1 MTLQVI
7 HSGRNIDEEVLAELM
22 KGNNSEEVVLAATP
36 EVLSAAYARI
46 SRDSR
51 PVDEL
56 RADARKEVEKSRKS
70 TENIVFTM
78 GHHSVAEHAVLNFD
92 VIGLSRL
99 AVEAL
104 EQHRLCSYT
113 EKSQRYITLKGDF
126 VVPEEIKGKPV
137 EKEFRNL
144 VENVQNKFYFEHLE
158 ALEQWHTQNPGT
170 ETLLQLMRIV
180 PENKQ
185 FKTREAYESRKKATI
200 EGWAKED
207 ARYALSMATEAQL
220 GFTAN
225 ARNLE
230 HIIRKFKYHQLVEV
244 RELGAKLYASARE
257 VIPSLIILADEK
269 EFAKTQ
275 KATLNDDFLRFGKI
289 DKLTANTVILNQ
301 SYYLRSERKLLT
313 KANEVDKE
321 VVSALIAS
329 HGNMPLIIAY
339 HIYDGM
345 WPETRVKYVK
355 KCLEHLSE
363 YDALPR
369 EFEMGEFT
377 FDLIMSSSCYA
388 QFKRHR
394 MCTQLPGAY
403 DLQLG
408 VTMPASITGI
418 GKEKEFLDVMD
429 SSAAMYET
437 LGGGKWSAAADYSL
451 TNAHRRSVISKI
463 NLRELYH
470 FSRLREDAHAQWEIR
485 ELAGTMCAE
494 AKKTAPATTL
504 LLGGKDEFAKIRAKI
519 YNKDGFG
526 ESQ

>member
-1 MTLQVI
+1 MTLTVI
-7 HSGRNIDEEVLAELM
+7 RSGRNIDEEILKELM
-22 KGNNSEEVVLAATP
+22 EGNNSEEVLLAATP

-46 SRDSR
+46 SRDPR

-56 RADARKEVEKSRKS
+56 RADARREVEKARKS

-92 VIGLSRL
+92 IMGLSRL

-126 VVPEEIKGKPV
+126 VVPEEFKGKPA
-137 EKEFRNL
+137 EKEFRDL
-144 VENVQNKFYFEHLE
+144 VEKVQNKFYFDNLE
-158 ALEQWHTQNPGT
+158 ALEEWHTRAPET
-170 ETLLQLMRIV
+170 EVLLQRMKIV

-185 FKTREAYESRKKATI
+185 FKTREAYEAGKKATI

-207 ARYALSMATEAQL
+207 ARYALSLATEAQL

-230 HIIRKFKYHQLVEV
+230 HIIRKFKYHRLAEV

-257 VIPSLIILADEK
+257 VIPSLIILADEE
-269 EFAKTQ
+269 EFKKTQ
-275 KATLNDDFLRFGKI
+275 KATLNDDFFRFGRM
-289 DKLTANTVILNQ
+289 DKLTINLIAINQ
-301 SYYLRSERKLLT
+301 SCYPQSERKLLT

-321 VVSALIAS
+321 VVSALIS
-329 HGNMPLIIAY
+329 SPISMPLITAY
-339 HIYDGM
+339 RIYDDM
-345 WPETRVKYVK
+345 PPEIRVKYVK

-363 YDALPR
+363 YDAVPR

-377 FDLIMSSSCYA
+377 FDAVMSASCYA

-394 MCTQLPGAY
+394 MSTQLPGSY

-408 VTMPASITGI
+408 TTIPKSIAGV
-418 GKEKEFLDVMD
+418 GKEKEFQEVMD
-429 SSAAMYET
+429 KSAGLYET
-437 LGGGKWSAAADYSL
+437 LGGRKGIAAANYCL
-451 TNAHRRSVISKI
+451 TNARRRRVIAKI

-485 ELAGTMCAE
+485 ELANAMCKE
-494 AKKTAPATTL
+494 AKEIAPATTL
-504 LLGGKDEFAKIRAKI
+504 LLGGKDEFPLIRESAYQTAEK
-519 YNKDGFG
+519 G
-526 ESQ
+526 E

>member
-7 HSGRNIDEEVLAELM
+7 RSGRNIDEEVLAELM
-22 KGNNSEEVVLAATP
+22 KGNNSEEVLLAATP

-46 SRDSR
+46 SRDPR
-51 PVDEL
+51 PVNEL

-92 VIGLSRL
+92 VMGLSRL

-126 VVPEEIKGKPV
+126 VVPEEIKGKPF

-144 VENVQNKFYFEHLE
+144 VEKVQNPFYFNNLE
-158 ALEQWHTQNPGT
+158 VLEQWHTQNS
-170 ETLLQLMRIV
+170 ETLLQQMIIV

-185 FKTREAYESRKKATI
+185 FKTREAYEARKKATI
-200 EGWAKED
+200 KGWAKED

-230 HIIRKFKYHQLVEV
+230 HIIRKFKYHQLAEV

-275 KATLNDDFLRFGKI
+275 KATLNEEFLRLAWV
-289 DKLTANTVILNQ
+289 DQLTANLIVLNQ
-301 SYYLRSERKLLT
+301 ADSPEKERKLLT
-313 KANEVDKE
+313 NANEVDKE
-321 VVSALIAS
+321 VISALIVGRRS
-329 HGNMPLIIAY
+329 MPLVRAH
-339 HIYDGM
+339 HIYDNM
-345 WPETRVKYVK
+345 HPETRVNYVK

-363 YDALPR
+363 FDTVPR

-377 FDLIMSSSCYA
+377 FDAVMSSSCYA
-388 QFKRHR
+388 QLKRHR

-408 VTMPASITGI
+408 VTVPASIKGI
-418 GKEKEFLDVMD
+418 GKEKEFLEVMD
-429 SSAAMYET
+429 KSAAMYET
-437 LGGGKWSAAADYSL
+437 LGGGKWSAAADYCL

-463 NLRELYH
+463 NLRGLYH
-470 FSRLREDAHAQWEIR
+470 FSRLREGAHAQWEIR
-485 ELAGTMCAE
+485 ELANDMCKE
-494 AKKTAPATTL
+494 ARKVAPATTI
-504 LLGGKDEFAKIRAKI
+504 LLGGKSEFAFIRTQV
-519 YNKDGFG
+519 YG
-526 ESQ
+526 EPQ

>member
-1 MTLQVI
+1 MVLQVI
-7 HSGRNIDEEVLAELM
+7 CSGRNIDEEVLAELM
-22 KGNNSEEVVLAATP
+22 RGNNSEEVILAATP

-46 SRDSR
+46 SRDPR

-56 RADARKEVEKSRKS
+56 RADARTEVEKSRKS
-70 TENIVFTM
+70 TENIVFSM

-92 VIGLSRL
+92 LMGLSRL

-113 EKSQRYITLKGDF
+113 EKSQRYITLKGDY
-126 VVPEEIKGKPV
+126 VVPEEIKGKPA

-144 VENVQNKFYFEHLE
+144 IENVQNKFYFDNLE
-158 ALEQWHTQNPGT
+158 ALEQWHTQAPET
-170 ETLLQLMRIV
+170 EVLLQRMKIV

-185 FKTREAYESRKKATI
+185 FKTREAYEARKKATI

-230 HIIRKFKYHQLVEV
+230 HVIRNFKYHNLAEV

-257 VIPSLIILADEK
+257 VIPSLIILADK
-269 EFAKTQ
+269 KDFAKTQ
-275 KATLNDDFLRFGKI
+275 KATLNEEFLRLAWV
-289 DKLTANTVILNQ
+289 DRLTANIVVLNQ
-301 SYYLRSERKLLT
+301 SDSPPKERKLLT

-321 VVSALIAS
+321 VISALIIGRGS
-329 HGNMPLIIAY
+329 MPLTKAY
-339 HIYDGM
+339 HIYDNM
-345 WPETRVKYVK
+345 HPETRVNYVK

-363 YDALPR
+363 YDTLSR

-377 FDLIMSSSCYA
+377 FDLVVSSSCYA
-388 QFKRHR
+388 QLKRHR

-408 VTMPASITGI
+408 VTVPSSIKGI
-418 GKEKEFLDVMD
+418 GREKEFLEVMNK
-429 SSAAMYET
+429 SAALYENV
-437 LGGGKWSAAADYSL
+437 GGGHGIVAADYCL
-451 TNAHRRSVISKI
+451 TNAHRRSVITKM

-485 ELAGTMCAE
+485 ELANAMCDEARKVAPVTTM
-494 AKKTAPATTL
+494 
-504 LLGGKDEFAKIRAKI
+504 LLGGKDEFAGIRSTMYGGPK
-519 YNKDGFG
+519 
-526 ESQ
+526 

>member
-7 HSGRNIDEEVLAELM
+7 LSGRNIDEEVLAELM
-22 KGNNSEEVVLAATP
+22 KGNNSEDVLLAATP

-46 SRDSR
+46 SRDPR

-92 VIGLSRL
+92 LMGLSRL

-113 EKSQRYITLKGDF
+113 EKSQRYITLKGDY
-126 VVPEEIKGKPV
+126 VVPEEIKGTPY

-158 ALEQWHTQNPGT
+158 ALEQWHTQNPET
-170 ETLLQLMRIV
+170 ETLLQRMKIV
-180 PENKQ
+180 PEK
-185 FKTREAYESRKKATI
+185 FKTSEAYEARKSSII

-207 ARYALSMATEAQL
+207 ARYTLSMATEAQL

-230 HIIRKFKYHQLVEV
+230 HIIRKFKYHQLAEV

-275 KATLNDDFLRFGKI
+275 KATLNEEFLKLSSGSRF
-289 DKLTANTVILNQ
+289 TANNRAILSVYN
-301 SYYLRSERKLLT
+301 SPPEKERKLLT

-321 VVSALIAS
+321 VISTLIAS
-329 HGNMPLIIAY
+329 PKSMPLVTAY
-339 HIYDGM
+339 WIYDKM
-345 WPETRVKYVK
+345 QPETRVRYVR

-363 YDALPR
+363 YDTLPR

-377 FDLIMSSSCYA
+377 FDLVMSSSCYA

-408 VTMPASITGI
+408 VTIPASIKGI
-418 GKEKEFLDVMD
+418 GKEKEFLEVMD

-485 ELAGTMCAE
+485 ELANAMCEE
-494 AKKTAPATTL
+494 AVIVAPATTI
-504 LLGGKDEFAKIRAKI
+504 LLGGKDELPEIRAI
-519 YNKDGFG
+519 VYG
-526 ESQ
+526 EPQ

>member
-1 MTLQVI
+1 MALQVI
-7 HSGRNIDEEVLAELM
+7 RSGRNIDEEVLAELIT
-22 KGNNSEEVVLAATP
+22 GNNSEEVILAATP

-46 SRDSR
+46 SRDPR

-56 RADARKEVEKSRKS
+56 RADARREVEKSRKS

-92 VIGLSRL
+92 IMGLSRL

-144 VENVQNKFYFEHLE
+144 VENVQNKFYFDNLE
-158 ALEQWHTQNPGT
+158 ALEQWHTQNPET
-170 ETLLQLMRIV
+170 EALLQRMKIV

-185 FKTREAYESRKKATI
+185 FKTKEVYEARKKATI

-207 ARYALSMATEAQL
+207 ARYALSMATETQL

-230 HIIRKFKYHQLVEV
+230 HIIRKFKYHSLAEV

-269 EFAKTQ
+269 EFKKTQ
-275 KATLNDDFLRFGKI
+275 KATLNEEFLRLAWL
-289 DKLTANTVILNQ
+289 DRHAANFVTLNQ
-301 SYYLRSERKLLT
+301 ADCSDNERKLLT

-321 VVSALIAS
+321 VISALIVGKGS
-329 HGNMPLIIAY
+329 MPLTRAY
-339 HIYDGM
+339 HIYDNM
-345 WPETRVKYVK
+345 PPETRVNYVK

-363 YDALPR
+363 FDTLPR

-377 FDLIMSSSCYA
+377 FDLVMSSSCYA
-388 QFKRHR
+388 QLKRHR

-403 DLQLG
+403 DLELD
-408 VTMPASITGI
+408 ITIPESVHGI
-418 GKEKEFLDVMD
+418 GKAKALAEIAEKSGDLYLAMRLHSD
-429 SSAAMYET
+429 SQPF
-437 LGGGKWSAAADYSL
+437 AADYCL

-485 ELAGTMCAE
+485 ELANAMCEEARKVAPVTTM
-494 AKKTAPATTL
+494 L
-504 LLGGKDEFAKIRAKI
+504 MGGKDEFSGIKSTV
-519 YNKDGFG
+519 YG
-526 ESQ
+526 ECK

>member
-7 HSGRNIDEEVLAELM
+7 RSGRNIDEEVLAELM
-22 KGNNSEEVVLAATP
+22 SGNNNEEILLAATP

-46 SRDSR
+46 SRDPR

-56 RADARKEVEKSRKS
+56 RADARTEVEKSRKS
-70 TENIVFTM
+70 TKNIVFTM

-92 VIGLSRL
+92 VMGLSRL

-126 VVPEEIKGKPV
+126 VVPEEIKGKPI

-144 VENVQNKFYFEHLE
+144 VENVQNKFYFAHLE
-158 ALEQWHTQNPGT
+158 ALEQWHTQNPKT

-180 PENKQ
+180 PENKL
-185 FKTREAYESRKKATI
+185 FKTREAYEARKKATI
-200 EGWAKED
+200 KGWAKED

-230 HIIRKFKYHQLVEV
+230 HIIRKFKYHQLAEV

-275 KATLNDDFLRFGKI
+275 KAMLKEEFLRLAWV
-289 DKLTANTVILNQ
+289 DQLTANLIILNQ
-301 SYYLRSERKLLT
+301 ADSPEKERKLLT

-321 VVSALIAS
+321 VISALIVS
-329 HGNMPLIIAY
+329 KSMPLVRAY
-339 HIYDGM
+339 HIYDNM
-345 WPETRVKYVK
+345 HPETRIKYVE

-363 YDALPR
+363 YDTLPR

-377 FDLIMSSSCYA
+377 FDLVMSSSCYA

-408 VTMPASITGI
+408 VIMPASIKGI
-418 GKEKEFLDVMD
+418 GKEKEFLEVMD

-451 TNAHRRSVISKI
+451 TNAHRRSVIAKI

-470 FSRLREDAHAQWEIR
+470 FSRLREDAHAQWEIQ
-485 ELAGTMCAE
+485 ELANVMCKE
-494 AKKTAPATTL
+494 AIIVAPATTI
-504 LLGGKDEFAKIRAKI
+504 LLGGKDEFAQIRENI
-519 YNKDGFG
+519 YHTAEKG
-526 ESQ
+526 E